1 VVITAVCALH
11 GHADGDG
18 DGLADG
24 LALRDAGLDG
34 DRLGD
39 RPRVGEVDGDGER
52 DADTLGDALL
62 EQMAPPG
69 QPQIVT
75 PGPASGAPPAPSLTA
90 DAIRSVKGG
99 EPGAALTCR
108 APPPVSASSAKV
120 KFADKISALLALVL
134 LTALPSTRK
143 LRARVPQS
151 TYTVPGPASPA
162 FKKTRLAL
170 VRQRPPKPPAARAA
184 SSQSAQLSD
193 ANECAPQSTAMRPPP
208 PPGPGGRLLNETP
221 PAPPDAVSVPVEKP
235 SVGAESR
242 MEPPEPPPPPSKHAV
257 TPGAACD
264 PPMLIVPLTT
274 RTSVAMSCSAAPPAP
289 AGWHTAPYHW
299 PRTPPEPSVLGASA
313 SPYTDTLLSEGQFSP
328 RLLVGGQPP

>member
-151 TYTVPGPASPA
+151 TYTVPGP
-162 FKKTRLAL
+162 
-170 VRQRPPKPPAARAA
+170 
-184 SSQSAQLSD
+184 
-193 ANECAPQSTAMRPPP
+193 
-208 PPGPGGRLLNETP
+208 GGRLLNETP